1 MAFVRGGLE
10 GRPRGGHGSVAYRL
24 KSATGEFGYRV
35 SAEGGRKETVELAE
49 KRVATWSPKLARVF
63 SIAL

>member
-1 MAFVRGGLE
+1 M
-10 GRPRGGHGSVAYRL
+10 
-24 KSATGEFGYRV
+24 

-63 SIAL
+63 VNSFMNICSFFSVAETRPQAAVFGKIKIDTLA